1 MTVKSEKLKEVKW
14 KKLKSESEKWKFC
27 FLKMKSEK
35 WKVTVKSEKLTVK
48 GEEKWKKSEK
58 GSYID
63 VFSSIPTFL
72 SVTNLKI
79 LTLYQQFSFL
89 SLNFIFIDAWHSSI
103 WIKS

>member
-48 GEEKWKKSEK
+48 GEEKGKKSEK

-63 VFSSIPTFL
+63 VFP
-72 SVTNLKI
+72 V
-79 LTLYQQFSFL
+79 YQLFFQL
-89 SLNFIFIDAWHSSI
+89 LI
-103 WIKS
+103 